1 MRIKLVATMK
11 VTTSMPSIDV
21 IGDGVYETF
30 RGKKV
35 TDPSAFSDSE
45 MRSSVEC

>member
-1 MRIKLVATMK
+1 MSIKLVATMK

-21 IGDGVYETF
+21 IGDGVYEPF
-30 RGKKV
+30 RGKKE

-45 MRSSVEC
+45 MRSAIEC